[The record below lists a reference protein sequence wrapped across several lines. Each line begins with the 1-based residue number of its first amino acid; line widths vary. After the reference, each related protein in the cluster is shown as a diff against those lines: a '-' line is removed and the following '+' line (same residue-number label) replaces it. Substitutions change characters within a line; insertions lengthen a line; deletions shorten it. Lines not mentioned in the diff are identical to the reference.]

1 MAPLSETAGPV
12 ALRPG
17 PGHETRRPRDF
28 RALRLRVPASVRAV
42 PGARHRVR
50 RSMIEW
56 GWGDQVDTVEL
67 LFCELLSNAVTHAAA
82 GPRAEESVE
91 VSIRQGPASLV
102 VAVDDP
108 GCEGI
113 PVVAGSPAEELAE
126 SGRGLLLVEAMAS
139 AWGCDRTREGTRT
152 WFALEEHTSPSSQE
166 DA

>member
-1 MAPLSETAGPV
+1 MAPLIETAGPV
-12 ALRPG
+12 ALRPR

-56 GWGDQVDTVEL
+56 GWGEQVDTVEL
-67 LFCELLSNAVTHAAA
+67 LFCELLSNAVTHAAVGA
-82 GPRAEESVE
+82 RTEETVE
-91 VSIRQGPASLV
+91 VSIRQGPASLIIS
-102 VAVDDP
+102 VDDP
-108 GCEGI
+108 GCAGL
-113 PVVAGSPAEELAE
+113 PVVADSPAEELAE

-139 AWGCDRTREGTRT
+139 AWGCDRTRQGTRT
-152 WFALEEHTSPSSQE
+152 WFALEEDMSPSAQE